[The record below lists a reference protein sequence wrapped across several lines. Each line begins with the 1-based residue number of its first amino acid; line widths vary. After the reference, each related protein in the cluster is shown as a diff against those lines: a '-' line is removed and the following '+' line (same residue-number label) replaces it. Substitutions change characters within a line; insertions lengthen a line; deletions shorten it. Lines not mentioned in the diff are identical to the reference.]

1 MPVRLSTAVL
11 APFDRFT
18 LYNSPYP
25 AHDHGCAVDLYP
37 GEAVA
42 AHPGGEARAPS
53 PVAGVVR
60 DTVTVSAPSR
70 SYAAARDHLVLVDV
84 DHPAPAAG
92 LVARL
97 MHVDPAVEPGDRVDV
112 GDDLGRLVRSGYYAP
127 WVPDHVHLGF
137 REPDADLRRAR
148 GSVRLELGVPVEPV
162 PWDGTGEVV
171 ATGDTYAELDA
182 PAHPA
187 PGERWAGIAARGPAG
202 EGVLDGGLDH
212 YDGGGLL
219 GVAGADDGGDG
230 PVALAGRQVGVA
242 DGRDVTWDD
251 VTVCAN
257 GEPVRGL
264 SLYCARDALGAKLVG
279 EGVDLAVGEQVTI
292 STGTDE

>member
-1 MPVRLSTAVL
+1 MAVPLVAASL

-25 AHDHGCAVDLYP
+25 AHDDGCAVDLYP
-37 GEAVA
+37 GEAVD

-53 PVAGVVR
+53 PVAGQVR
-60 DTVTVSAPSR
+60 DTLSVSAPAR
-70 SYAAARDHLVLVDV
+70 EYAAAEDHLVLVDV
-84 DHPAPAAG
+84 ERPAPAAG

-97 MHVDPAVEPGDRVDV
+97 MHVDPVVEPGDSVDV

-137 REPDADLRRAR
+137 REPDANLRRAR
-148 GSVRLELGVPVEPV
+148 GSMRLDLAVDVEPV
-162 PWDGTGEVV
+162 PWDGTGAVV

-182 PAHPA
+182 PDHPA
-187 PGERWAGIAARGPAG
+187 ASERWAGVAAAGPTG
-202 EGVLDGGLDH
+202 RSVLDGGLDH
-212 YDGGGLL
+212 YEGGGLL
-219 GVAGADDGGDG
+219 GSTGGG
-230 PVALAGRQVGVA
+230 PVALAGQRVGVA
-242 DGRDVTWDD
+242 DGRDVVWDD
-251 VTVCAN
+251 VTVRAN

-279 EGVDLAVGEQVTI
+279 EGVGLEVGEQVTVSI
-292 STGTDE
+292 GTDE

>member
-1 MPVRLSTAVL
+1 MTVRLSTAVL
-11 APFDRFT
+11 EPFDRFT

-37 GEAVA
+37 GAAVD

-53 PVAGVVR
+53 PVAGEVR
-60 DTVTVSAPSR
+60 DTVSVSAPSR
-70 SYAAARDHLVLVDV
+70 EYAAEEDHLVLVDV
-84 DHPAPAAG
+84 DSPAPAAG

-137 REPDADLRRAR
+137 REPDANLRRAR
-148 GSVRLELGVPVEPV
+148 GSLPLDLDVDVAAV

-182 PAHPA
+182 PGHPA
-187 PGERWAGIAARGPAG
+187 AGQRWAGVAAVGPSG
-202 EGVLDGGLDH
+202 TGVLDGGLDH

-219 GVAGADDGGDG
+219 GASGADDEPTGS
-230 PVALAGRQVGVA
+230 VVLAGQRVGVA
-242 DGRDVTWDD
+242 DGRDVAWGD
-251 VTVCAN
+251 VTVRAN

-279 EGVDLAVGEQVTI
+279 EGVDLAVGEQVTV